1 MSEPHEYAVYAKVF
15 DSDSWPKRVEPL
27 TPENFVC
34 SSHYT
39 YQSMDKV
46 CKELKAGLLFC
57 NGEFDVQ
64 TTDEWSTDHN
74 SIYSK
79 RAMFLILCEED
90 IIHRKCDNGYG
101 GPSIEWM
108 QADGDMK
115 PGSAI
120 HIRFDMEHLFINTR
134 TQKAVQLKVVDL
146 RPAVN
151 NIMCT
156 GAAVTRDAN
165 LHSLIESLRFIER

>member
-15 DSDSWPKRVEPL
+15 DSDLWTNTVQPL
-27 TPENFVC
+27 THENFVC

-39 YQSMDKV
+39 YQSMDEV

-64 TTDEWSTDHN
+64 TNDFWSTDHK
-74 SIYSK
+74 SIHSK

-90 IIHRKCDNGYG
+90 IIHRKCDNGDG

-108 QADGDMK
+108 QDDGDMK

-120 HIRFDMEHLFINTR
+120 HIRFDMEHLFIT
-134 TQKAVQLKVVDL
+134 TQQKAVQLKVVDL